1 MGESWRNS
9 TGCSP
14 RTCLPSIAPLISLKV
29 EVNSPMKSC
38 LPLESQSH
46 TMHCNRKEVVFF
58 LKLKNVSTAA
68 EDNENFLGQKS
79 KIAACGMMYAFGFH
93 WLYLAFLP

>member
-58 LKLKNVSTAA
+58 FFLNLRMCPQQLKTMKTFWV
-68 EDNENFLGQKS
+68 KS
-79 KIAACGMMYAFGFH
+79 LRLQPVG
-93 WLYLAFLP
+93 